1 MTVRIGLVGT
11 GHWART
17 VHAPSLTG
25 LDGVELSGVWGRT
38 ATARDALAAEFGTRP
53 YDSPER
59 LFADVDV
66 VDFAV
71 APAAQAEL
79 APVAARAG
87 RGLLL
92 EKPVALDSA
101 EVTAIADALDD
112 TGAAGVVFM
121 TRLFADVRA
130 GWLAE
135 QVGRGWSGARAEWI
149 SAALSPGSPYA
160 GSRWRYGT
168 GLVWDL
174 LPHVLSQLLPVLGP
188 VEAIRLEGV
197 SADGVVEVA
206 FRHAGGPLSEVRMT
220 ASADR
225 SSVTEWLEFRDGAAS
240 TRSPEAVID
249 YGAAHRNA
257 VRTLLGGGPDAGD
270 PVLAP
275 SAVRASAA
283 LTDVMSTVAAALAA
297 PASGSGRWLVP
308 GEGVR

>member
-1 MTVRIGLVGT
+1 MTVRVGLVGT

-25 LDGVELSGVWGRT
+25 LDGVELAGVWGRT
-38 ATARDALAAEFGTRP
+38 PAARDELAGELGVRAFATP
-53 YDSPER
+53 DD

-79 APVAARAG
+79 ALAAARAG

-92 EKPVALDSA
+92 EKPVALEA
-101 EVTAIADALDD
+101 AQVTAIADALDA

-135 QVGRGWSGARAEWI
+135 QLGRDWTGAHAEWI

-174 LPHVLSQLLPVLGP
+174 LPHVLSQLVPVLGP
-188 VEAIRLEGV
+188 VEAVRLDGA
-197 SADGVVEVA
+197 SADGVVEVS
-206 FRHAGGPLSEVRMT
+206 FRHAGGRLSEVRMT
-220 ASADR
+220 VSADR
-225 SSVTEWLEFRDGAAS
+225 SRVAEWLEFTNGTTSA
-240 TRSPEAVID
+240 RSPEAVID
-249 YGAAHRNA
+249 YGAAHRHA
-257 VRTLLGGGPDAGD
+257 VRTLLAGGPDAGD
-270 PVLAP
+270 PLLAP

-283 LTDVMSTVAAALAA
+283 LTAVMSTVAAALAA
-297 PASGSGRWLVP
+297 PASGSGRWMVP